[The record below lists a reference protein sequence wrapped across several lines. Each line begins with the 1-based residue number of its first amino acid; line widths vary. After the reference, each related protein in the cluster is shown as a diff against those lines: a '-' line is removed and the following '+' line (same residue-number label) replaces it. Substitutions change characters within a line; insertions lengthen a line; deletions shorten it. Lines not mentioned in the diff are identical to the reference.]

1 MKWFSNKKIFP
12 QKCSGTRSGP
22 VSKEKEKNLNAY
34 FARPLF
40 KMTCLVS
47 WNQNTKTLGTTQD
60 FCIVMCIVS
69 PFTLFSHILSFSPCL
84 LPTSVSCF
92 TQSGRSFE
100 VFWLQKRWRNK
111 DFKTVQISVPHRAKK
126 VQALSF
132 SDHRANFLMSTKWG
146 NKATEGERINKHFY
160 TKKKTLR
167 H

>member
-60 FCIVMCIVS
+60 FCIVICIVS

-84 LPTSVSCF
+84 LPTSASCF
-92 TQSGRSFE
+92 TQFIWSFFDSRKDE
-100 VFWLQKRWRNK
+100 EIRILRLFRFLFLTEQRRFKLWVF
-111 DFKTVQISVPHRAKK
+111 QIIA
-126 VQALSF
+126 
-132 SDHRANFLMSTKWG
+132 RANFLMSTKWG